1 MRQPKTTQ
9 EPLRTPLNQ
18 YLGTEGNVRVL
29 RVLSANSEPLA
40 RTVVAERAEL
50 HPTGVRRILDA
61 LAGSGLVDV
70 IGSGRNQA
78 VRLRDEHPMAG
89 PLRQLYREE
98 REVFERVSSAV
109 RNAVATLSKPIDAV
123 WLESPEARSSGIV
136 DLGVLAPPD
145 VVDHAAREL
154 TDRLSPLAENLALH
168 FAAHGYTQVDA
179 GLLPEEEQER
189 LRNVTLLYGWIPLQ
203 WRREGGGPIRSH
215 RELDDRARRIATP
228 VAERL
233 SNDPSI
239 IDRALE
245 WIDDRLESAG
255 EREAPALEEWR
266 SLLTRLSIPQIQKL
280 LMEDT
285 ERARELRQ
293 SLPFAEALP
302 ARERRSL
309 ISRGGNA

>member
-1 MRQPKTTQ
+1 MRQPKTAQ

-29 RVLSANSEPLA
+29 RVLSTTIEPLA

-61 LAGSGLVDV
+61 FAETGLVDV
-70 IGSGRNQA
+70 IGSGRNQS

-89 PLRQLYREE
+89 PLRHLYREE
-98 REVFERVSSAV
+98 REVFERVSAAV

-136 DLGVLAPPD
+136 DLGVLAPSD
-145 VVDHAAREL
+145 VVDQVAREL
-154 TDRLSPLAENLALH
+154 ADRLSPLGENLALH
-168 FAAHGYTQVDA
+168 FVSHGYTRADA
-179 GLLPEEEQER
+179 DLLPEEEQER
-189 LRNVTLLYGWIPLQ
+189 LRNVTLLYGWIPLE

-215 RELDDRARRIATP
+215 RELDDRARRIATS

-233 SNDPSI
+233 PNDPSI
-239 IDRALE
+239 VERTVE
-245 WIDDRLESAG
+245 WIDDRLASAS

-266 SLLTRLSIPQIQKL
+266 NLLTRLSIPQIQKI

-309 ISRGGNA
+309 VSGGGTA